1 MKKSS
6 MLILLLSVT
15 FIVYSQQAPAVRTK
29 PVKQTEQTQQT
40 ETPSGKFVGMMFN
53 DFSYILQEPK
63 ALNPSSG
70 TAGRNSFLFRRATI
84 GYEYTFNKNINAKIE
99 YDAASNLLEQGF
111 VDIKNIAPL
120 MDIKLGLSQTL
131 SSEIIEQIWV
141 YRSLDASIL
150 DRKGYTDEFD
160 MGLTITGRMNSKGQL
175 YARLAVYNGNGLLP
189 ENDKIKKIGFAVGNW
204 FDKFSVL
211 ELYVDYEN
219 LIGGKS
225 VINGKI
231 FYGMT
236 SSKMGMG
243 IEAFYRLERKMNIT
257 TGADVNPL
265 GGSLYSWFEMMKS
278 LRGVARVDFVDNDF
292 ADDKVGHREI
302 YLNIGVDYLPV
313 PDVHLIPNL
322 IYVKNLKKGT
332 TPEIVDRME
341 VRLTTAVTIK

>member
-1 MKKSS
+1 
-6 MLILLLSVT
+6 MLILLFSLT
-15 FIVYSQQAPAVRTK
+15 IIAYAQQAPVVKTK
-29 PVKQTEQTQQT
+29 PVKQIEQT
-40 ETPSGKFVGMMFN
+40 ETPSGKFVGTIFN
-53 DFSYILQEPK
+53 DFSYVLQEPK

-70 TAGRNSFLFRRATI
+70 TAGRNAFLFRRATI
-84 GYEYTFNKNINAKIE
+84 GYEYSFNKNINAKIV
-99 YDAASNLLEQGF
+99 YDGSSNLLEQGF
-111 VDIKNIAPL
+111 VDIKNIAP
-120 MDIKLGLSQTL
+120 MVDVKIGLTQTL
-131 SSEIIEQIWV
+131 SSEVIEQIWG
-141 YRSLDASIL
+141 YRSLDATIL

-160 MGLTITGRMNSKGQL
+160 MGLTITGRTNTQGTS
-175 YARLAVYNGNGLLP
+175 YARLAVYNGNGVLP

-225 VINGKI
+225 VINGKV

-243 IEAFYRLERKMNIT
+243 VEAFYRLERKMNIA
-257 TGADVNPL
+257 TGADVNPM

-278 LRGVARVDFVDNDF
+278 LRGVARVDVVDNDF
-292 ADDKVGHREI
+292 ADTNVGHREI
-302 YLNIGVDYLPV
+302 YLNVGVDYLPV

-322 IYVKNLKKGT
+322 IYVKNLKKGI